1 MGDVEEDVGE
11 DVGEDADDEDA
22 AGVAAVAAAEDAGQI
37 RTRFRPLTWLLK
49 KDFRLAG
56 SLEELLE
63 VQQRKRQF
71 LLHLLRLPL
80 LLLLRLPLLLMP
92 NDGAAPRA
100 VKTPA
105 LVIFQGRRRHPR
117 LRRRVEPSSAM
128 FASDDSRMP
137 RLRRAPKMASL
148 RRIGRRLT
156 PL

>member
-11 DVGEDADDEDA
+11 DVGEDAGDEDA

-37 RTRFRPLTWLLK
+37 RTRSRPLTWLLK

-71 LLHLLRLPL
+71 LLPL